1 MVRVKR
7 KPMMVDEDKL
17 ERVIEHLTT
26 SHLETFGGY
35 PYDHS
40 WIGSTLVVAALD
52 DRKERNATQIETYD
66 YKALLRW
73 YDQAVEFAEQEG
85 EEMETA
91 FYETAPEELR

>member
-17 ERVIEHLTT
+17 ERVIQHLTT

-35 PYDHS
+35 PYDHD

-52 DRKERNATQIETYD
+52 ESHATKLGKYDR
-66 YKALLRW
+66 KALLGW
-73 YDQAVEFAEQEG
+73 YDQAVEFAEQED
-85 EEMETA
+85 EDMATA
-91 FYETAPEELR
+91 FWETAPEQLR